1 MKYYVSGQVLP
12 QNVFEALRVT
22 GKIGFLS
29 RKLWIEFFAKG
40 NERWNERQKKF
51 LKDRRLLASHPNPAA
66 SGYYIL
72 TPISRA
78 LMTAWNLSSVRP
90 APVAQI
96 YHDEVVARSILRL
109 EQQGLVRGW
118 LTENELKSKQVK
130 QYQLSQDVRNQK
142 YPDAVLKVWALG
154 QERTFALEY
163 ERMRKA
169 SLRYKDILWAYSRTE
184 SLGMVIFICDSD
196 AIKKTIKGRLQHL
209 RLPDLWSRVA
219 FTDAKDWI
227 KNPSEAII
235 ELGNQRLTLRSLC
248 QRIEK
253 KMA

>member
-1 MKYYVSGQVLP
+1 MKHYLSGQVLP
-12 QNVFEALRVT
+12 QNVYDALRVT

-29 RKLWIEFFAKG
+29 RKLWVEFFARG

-51 LKDRRLLASHPNPAA
+51 LKDRKLLEAHPNPAA
-66 SGYYIL
+66 KGYYIL
-72 TPISRA
+72 TSVSRA

-96 YHDEVVARSILRL
+96 YHDEVVAQSILRL
-109 EQQGLVRGW
+109 EQQGFVRAW
-118 LTENELKSKQVK
+118 QTENELKSKQVK
-130 QYQLSQDVRNQK
+130 EYQLSRDVRNQK
-142 YPDAVLKVWALG
+142 YPDAVMKVWALG

-163 ERMRKA
+163 ERTRKA
-169 SLRYKDILWAYSRTE
+169 SLRYKDILWAYSRTD
-184 SLGMVIFICDSD
+184 SLGMVIFICDCE

-209 RLPDLWSRVA
+209 RLPDLWSRIA

-235 ELGNQRLTLRSLC
+235 ELGDQRLTLRSLC
-248 QRIEK
+248 QSAEDK
-253 KMA
+253 AA